1 MIVCRND
8 NFTEAVKEAEH
19 LNALCESMLT
29 CPIITH
35 LFKHIEDSDTDA
47 YLIPDYVN
55 KPAEEDDDILSLTS
69 KWGQI
74 LSAKTTKNLTVLNVI
89 GKFKVMSTYG
99 IIIMN

>member
-1 MIVCRND
+1 MIICRND

-69 KWGQI
+69 KWGPDFI
-74 LSAKTTKNLTVLNVI
+74 CKNYP
-89 GKFKVMSTYG
+89 KFDRSKCDR
-99 IIIMN
+99 